1 MAIVAMEDILNRL
14 DILNK
19 DDTKDLYVSLL
30 EDITDSFG
38 GNDNALADLK
48 EKLEEAERKIS
59 ETEEFWRN
67 KYIERFKGNDSK
79 DSLEDESAAAN
90 QEEEETVSNSFSEE
104 ELIEEWKK

>member
-38 GNDNALADLK
+38 GNNNALADLK

-79 DSLEDESAAAN
+79 ESPEDKSAAN
-90 QEEEETVSNSFSEE
+90 QEEEETVSDSFSEE
-104 ELIEEWKK
+104 ELVEEWKK